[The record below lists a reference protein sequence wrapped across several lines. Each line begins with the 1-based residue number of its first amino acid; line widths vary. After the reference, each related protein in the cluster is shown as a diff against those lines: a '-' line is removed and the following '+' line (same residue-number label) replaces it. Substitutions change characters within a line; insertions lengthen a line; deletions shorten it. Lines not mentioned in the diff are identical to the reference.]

1 MLLNDQITQLRKQ
14 KKLSQ
19 EELAAALQVSRQ
31 AVSKW
36 ENGVSNPDTE
46 NLIRLAEIFEVDV
59 NVLIGS
65 QENQKSTQEEKVPE
79 EKIPDQRRLVRW
91 LSVLLAVAVCAAVLF
106 GGLWLKERETRLE
119 MLADI
124 TEQRVNRWHTVKLYH
139 YVAGNR
145 EEVSLS
151 EEDIAELTRQIWS
164 YNYTVIEEDE
174 IELVYAMP
182 IVVEFTRGD
191 TTYIWNFYGNHTKYT
206 ETFDGYTW
214 NTYYKTDESFFNW
227 ITTFLE

>member
-1 MLLNDQITQLRKQ
+1 MQMLLNEQITQLRKQ

-65 QENQKSTQEEKVPE
+65 QITPENAPE
-79 EKIPDQRRLVRW
+79 EKIPDQRKLVRL
-91 LSVLLAVAVCAAVLF
+91 LSVLLAVAVCVAVLF

-182 IVVEFTRGD
+182 IVVEFTGGD
-191 TTYIWNFYGNHTKYT
+191 TTYIWNFYGNHTKYA

-214 NTYYKTDESFFNW
+214 NTYYKTDEAFFNW